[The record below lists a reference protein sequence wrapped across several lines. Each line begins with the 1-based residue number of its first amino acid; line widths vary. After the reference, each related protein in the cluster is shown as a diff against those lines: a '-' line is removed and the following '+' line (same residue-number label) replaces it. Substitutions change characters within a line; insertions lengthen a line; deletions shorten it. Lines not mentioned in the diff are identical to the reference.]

1 VTGRALPDPGI
12 TRGSVIVRLAI
23 DDAWLVDPVSGR
35 SGRGSMSIVDGH
47 IVELT
52 WAPSSASGGGAPPS
66 VVVAPSF
73 IDLRAHIREPG
84 DEEAESFASGL
95 DAAAHGGFGFVA
107 SMADTRPVVDRP
119 EVVQRVLAAGAAA
132 GAGVRTRPYGAVTLG
147 REGTTLAAFTA
158 LAAAGVVG
166 LSDLP
171 AATTDAAMLRAAL
184 TEAGALGMPI
194 VIHPD
199 EPSLTAGAEA
209 NDGLPATILG
219 LRGASAAAEVS
230 AVSRAVAVLRQVS
243 AEVPADVRPH
253 LHIAHLSAAGSL
265 DPVRSARA
273 EGLRVTCDVAAH
285 YLALH
290 DGWLGGDRRW
300 SWDAASAP
308 WAGVRAG
315 DPPPYHPGTRLD
327 PPLRSPE
334 DAIALIA
341 ALEDG
346 TIDAIA
352 SDHAPARAVD
362 IQRPFGEVAPGMSSL
377 ESTLGLV
384 LETVDSGRLS
394 LVRAMRALSLGPWR
408 ALDGGRI
415 DLPEPSLRVGSEA
428 NLVVF
433 DRADRWTVEDATFR
447 SRGRNTPLM
456 GRSLPGRV
464 LLTIARGRLAWRDP
478 DLD

>member
-1 VTGRALPDPGI
+1 MTARTATDAEL
-12 TRGSVIVRLAI
+12 TRGGIVGHLVIE
-23 DDAWLVDPVSGR
+23 DGWLVDPMSGR
-35 SGRGSMSIVDGH
+35 SGRGTLVIGDGMV
-47 IVELT
+47 IELT
-52 WAPSSASGGGAPPS
+52 WAPGGAAGAPS

-84 DEEAESFASGL
+84 GEEAETFASGL
-95 DAAAHGGFGFVA
+95 EAAAHGGFGFVA

-119 EVVQRVLAAGAAA
+119 EVVQRVLAAGAATA
-132 GAGVRTRPYGAVTLG
+132 SPVRSRPYGAVTVG
-147 REGTTLAAFTA
+147 REGTTLASFTS

-166 LSDLP
+166 FSDLP
-171 AATTDAAMLRAAL
+171 AASVDAAMLRAAL
-184 TEAGALGMPI
+184 TEAGALGLPI
-194 VIHPD
+194 VVHPD

-209 NDGLPATILG
+209 NEGLPATILG

-243 AEVPADVRPH
+243 SEVPADVRPH

-265 DPVRSARA
+265 EPVRSARA

-285 YLALH
+285 HLALH
-290 DGWLGGDRRW
+290 DGWPGGDRRW
-300 SWDAASAP
+300 SWDAAGSP
-308 WAGVRAG
+308 WAGPRPG
-315 DPPPYHPGTRLD
+315 DAAPYHPGTRLD

-334 DAIALIA
+334 DAITLIA

-346 TIDAIA
+346 TIDAIT
-352 SDHAPARAVD
+352 SDHAPATAVD
-362 IQRPFGEVAPGMSSL
+362 VQRPFGEAVAGMSAL
-377 ESTLGLV
+377 ETTLGLV

-408 ALDGGRI
+408 AIDGGRI
-415 DLPEPSLRVGSEA
+415 ELPEPSLRVGTEA

-433 DRADRWTVEDATFR
+433 DRADRWTVADGTFR

-456 GRSLPGRV
+456 GVALPGRV
-464 LLTIARGRLAWRDP
+464 LLTIVRGRLAWHDP
-478 DLD
+478 GLD

>member
-1 VTGRALPDPGI
+1 MV
-12 TRGSVIVRLAI
+12 V
-23 DDAWLVDPVSGR
+23 GR
-35 SGRGSMSIVDGH
+35 SVGSGAVGGRGALVH
-47 IVELT
+47 RH
-52 WAPSSASGGGAPPS
+52 SGTHPGAGG
-66 VVVAPSF
+66 
-73 IDLRAHIREPG
+73 
-84 DEEAESFASGL
+84 EEAETFATGL

-119 EVVQRVLAAGAAA
+119 EVVQRVLAAGAATA
-132 GAGVRTRPYGAVTLG
+132 SPVRSRPYGAVTVG
-147 REGTTLAAFTA
+147 REGTTLASITS
-158 LAAAGVVG
+158 LATAGVVG
-166 LSDLP
+166 FSDIP
-171 AATTDAAMLRAAL
+171 AAGTDPAMLRAAL
-184 TEAGALGMPI
+184 TEAGALGLPV

-209 NDGLPATILG
+209 NEGLPATILG

-230 AVSRAVAVLRQVS
+230 AVSRAIAVLRQVS
-243 AEVPADVRPH
+243 AEVPTDVRPH

-265 DPVRSARA
+265 EPVRSARA

-285 YLALH
+285 HLALH
-290 DGWLGGDRRW
+290 DGWPGGDRRW
-300 SWDAASAP
+300 SWDAAVSP
-308 WAGVRAG
+308 WAGPRTG
-315 DPPPYHPGTRLD
+315 DAPPYHPGTRLD

-352 SDHAPARAVD
+352 SDHAPATAVEV
-362 IQRPFGEVAPGMSSL
+362 QRPFGEAVAGMSSL
-377 ESTLGLV
+377 ETTLGLV

-408 ALDGGRI
+408 ALDGARF
-415 DLPEPSLRVGSEA
+415 DLPEPTLRVGSEA
-428 NLVVF
+428 HLVIF
-433 DRADRWTVEDATFR
+433 DRADRWTVADGTFR

-456 GRSLPGRV
+456 GLALPGRV
-464 LLTIARGRLAWRDP
+464 LLTIVRGRLAWRDP